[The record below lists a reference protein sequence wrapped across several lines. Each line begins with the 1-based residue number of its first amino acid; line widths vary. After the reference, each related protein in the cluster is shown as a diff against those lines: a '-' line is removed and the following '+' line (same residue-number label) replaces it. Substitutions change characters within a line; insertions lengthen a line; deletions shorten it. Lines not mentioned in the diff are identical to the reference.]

1 MRLYI
6 AEKPS
11 LARAI
16 AEGLGGQHKKNGCIE
31 CANGN
36 VVTWCFGHILEQLD
50 PNEYDEKYVHWHLDD
65 LPIIP
70 ERWKLK
76 VKKDAATSTRSS
88 KTSSANAMKSS
99 MPAIQTAKA
108 SSSLMRCSSMSAI
121 RNP

>member
-50 PNEYDEKYVHWHLDD
+50 PNEYDEKYAHWHLND

-76 VKKDAATSTRSS
+76 VKKDARDQYKTQTSQLLNR
-88 KTSSANAMKSS
+88 
-99 MPAIQTAKA
+99 
-108 SSSLMRCSSMSAI
+108 
-121 RNP
+121 